1 MSIATNSWGRYPQND
16 YRSYLEHHGILGMR
30 WGVRRYQN
38 SDGSLTKAGKKR
50 YGASD
55 KESSKSRNSKTSKLA
70 SASER
75 LKRFSSVAK
84 QKLSDP
90 RTQKAIKAGAIV
102 LGTAALAYGGYKLN
116 KKIDLENLKFAKVA
130 GTNFANRFVDMNH
143 PLNQGTGSMAAGR
156 YFNAVTKGQELRGPL
171 STKIAE
177 DIYDSRG
184 KLGSIK
190 RVKQYRDILKGKK
203 AFDDVLDYKGILDKA
218 LDDTKWEE
226 GGRYGSSK
234 LAELLYYYN
243 MLGGGRVSSFREMK
257 MNKR

>member
-1 MSIATNSWGRYPQND
+1 MSIAINFFGWYPKND
-16 YRSYLEHHGILGMR
+16 YRSYLEHHGIPGMR

-38 SDGSLTKAGKKR
+38 SDGSLTNAGKKR
-50 YGASD
+50 YSSND
-55 KESSKSRNSKTSKLA
+55 KESSKSMNSKVSKLA
-70 SASER
+70 NVNDR

-143 PLNQGTGSMAAGR
+143 PLNQGFGPMANNR

-171 STKIAE
+171 STKLTE

-190 RVKQYRDILKGKK
+190 RAKQYRDILKGKK
-203 AFDDVLDYKGILDKA
+203 TFDDVLDYKGILDKA

-243 MLGGGRVSSFREMK
+243 MLSGGRVSSFREMK